1 MLKSKKK
8 LINVAGLAL
17 FLLLAIS
24 VFSLDQAVKRK
35 INREKAESFP
45 RAVKGTRGIL
55 EIRKAENPGFT
66 MGKGEKHPRL
76 VRLASVLA
84 TVFLLF
90 SLPYIS
96 YTAGDA
102 FLLQN
107 IGASLVLG
115 GAMSNTF
122 DRVHRGKVTDYLYI
136 RVGFLKK
143 MIINIGDIA
152 LFFGAAFYFAGIFPT
167 VLEAKKAE

>member
-8 LINVAGLAL
+8 LIHVEGLAL

-45 RAVKGTRGIL
+45 RTVKGTRGIL

-76 VRLASVLA
+76 VSLASVLA
-84 TVFLLF
+84 TLFLLF
-90 SLPYIS
+90 SLPYLS
-96 YTAGDA
+96 YTAGGA

-107 IGASLVLG
+107 FGASLVVG

-122 DRVHRGKVTDYLYI
+122 DRVYRGKVTDYLYI
-136 RVGFLKK
+136 RLGFLKK

-152 LFFGAAFYFAGIFPT
+152 LFFGAAFYFAGILPNFMDT
-167 VLEAKKAE
+167 KKAE

>member
-1 MLKSKKK
+1 MLKSKER
-8 LINVAGLAL
+8 VAHAAGTAL

-45 RAVKGTRGIL
+45 RRVKGTRGIL
-55 EIRKAENPGFT
+55 EVRKAENPGFT
-66 MGKGEKHPRL
+66 MGKGEKYPRL

-84 TVFLLF
+84 TLFLLF
-90 SLPYIS
+90 SLPYLS
-96 YTAGDA
+96 YTTGGA

-107 IGASLVLG
+107 FGASLVVG

-122 DRVHRGKVTDYLYI
+122 DRVYRGKVTDYLYI
-136 RVGFLKK
+136 RLGFLKK

-152 LFFGAAFYFAGIFPT
+152 LFFGAAFYFAGILPNLMDT
-167 VLEAKKAE
+167 KKAE

>member
-66 MGKGEKHPRL
+66 MGKWEKHPRL

-136 RVGFLKK
+136 RLGFLKK

-167 VLEAKKAE
+167 FLEAKKAE